1 MGRGRKS
8 NMDASCIAARR
19 QKLARF
25 QTALTTCLVF
35 FCVGVSLPYIPL
47 WYREFRHLSGEQIAI
62 LAAAPTLFRVVTG
75 PVLTLG
81 ANGFRDSRLPLACA
95 ILGASAFW
103 FLYPF
108 APGFSGLLVTVFV
121 AQTLFSIATPLVEA
135 ELIRVSRPHTG
146 SPLANSGA
154 ADPHIYGVLRA
165 YGSGA
170 FIVGNLL
177 GGVLTRYYGASV
189 VLILMISSAFFASV
203 SALSLPA
210 PSHSATSQG
219 ADPASR
225 IGFRARLRDAFDLLG
240 RREILIVLL
249 VAGFIQSAH
258 AFYYGFS
265 SLVWKDQGFSETQIG
280 NLWAIAVTA
289 EVIFLALSGRMMNK
303 ISARD
308 LIIIGGLLAILRW
321 IGLGFAPGFGVSLVL
336 QILHCGS
343 FAMVHVGTIRFLSD
357 HVREDQLPLSQS
369 LVSALGGGLF
379 IGLLS
384 LLSGPLYEHF
394 ANQAYFAMSVVALI
408 GVICAAYGMV
418 GSQTARHDPR
428 NPH

>member
-1 MGRGRKS
+1 
-8 NMDASCIAARR
+8 MDVEFFLARR
-19 QKLARF
+19 RQSLARL
-25 QTALTTCLVF
+25 QTTLTTCLVF

-62 LAAAPTLFRVVTG
+62 LTAAPTLFRVVTG
-75 PVLTLG
+75 PILTLG

-108 APGFSGLLVTVFV
+108 VPGFSGLLVAVFV

-135 ELIRVSRPHTG
+135 ELIRVARPYSSRG
-146 SPLANSGA
+146 LAAPGP
-154 ADPHIYGVLRA
+154 ADPQIYGVLRA
-165 YGSGA
+165 FGSGA

-177 GGVLTRYYGASV
+177 GGLLTRHHGASV

-210 PSHSATSQG
+210 PSHIATSRG
-219 ADPASR
+219 ADPTSR
-225 IGFRARLRDAFDLLG
+225 AGFRARLRDAFDLLA

-249 VAGFIQSAH
+249 VAGLIQSAH

-265 SLVWKDQGFSETQIG
+265 SLVWKDQGFTETQIG

-289 EVIFLALSGRMMNK
+289 EVIFLALSGRVTRK
-303 ISARD
+303 ISAKH
-308 LIIIGGLLAILRW
+308 LIIVGGVSAILRW
-321 IGLGFAPGFGVSLVL
+321 VGLGFAPDFGVSLML

-357 HVREDQLPLSQS
+357 QVREDQLPLSQS

-384 LLSGPLYEHF
+384 LVSGPLYESF

-408 GVICAAYGMV
+408 GVICAAYGMI
-418 GSQTARHDPR
+418 GSQTAREDPASR
-428 NPH
+428 Q